1 MRLLTRWLA
10 SAKMQ
15 RWALRL
21 PVSNRIA
28 NARARALFDLCAGF
42 VYSQV
47 LLACVQTRVLE
58 RLYAHPRT
66 SDALSAELGLE
77 PPAVERLLRAAAAL
91 RLVKP
96 DRLGRYHVGALGAPL
111 IANPGLCRM
120 IEHHALV
127 YRDLADPV
135 ALLGAQSPETE
146 LARYWPY
153 ALSRDPRAVEAA
165 GVGSYTALMAASQNL
180 IAFNVLDSYSLRKH
194 RALLDVG
201 GGDGTF
207 LMQAAAA
214 NPRLELMLFELPA
227 VAELAANNMGRLIE
241 GGRARI
247 FEGDFLRESL
257 PAGADLI
264 SLVRIVH
271 DHDDEAALTLLRAA
285 KAALPP
291 GGTLLIAEPLAG
303 SSKAGRVGDAY
314 FGFYLLAMGQGRAR
328 THSELKAL
336 LRRAG
341 FDRIRQV
348 RTRQPLA
355 GGLILARVRG

>member
-1 MRLLTRWLA
+1 
-10 SAKMQ
+10 MQ
-15 RWALRL
+15 RWALRM
-21 PVSNRIA
+21 PFVNRIA
-28 NARARALFDLCAGF
+28 NARARDLFDLCAGF

-58 RLYAHPRT
+58 RLYEHPAT
-66 SDALSAELGLE
+66 PEALSSQLGLDA
-77 PPAVERLLRAAAAL
+77 PAAERLLRAAAAL
-91 RLVKP
+91 RLVER

-120 IEHHALV
+120 IEHHGLV

-153 ALSRDPRAVEAA
+153 ARSGNPRAVEPA
-165 GVGSYTALMAASQNL
+165 GAGSYTALMAASQGL
-180 IAFNVLDSYSLRKH
+180 VAFNVLDGYRLRGH

-207 LMQAAAA
+207 LRQAAAA
-214 NPRLELMLFELPA
+214 NPRLQLMLFELPA
-227 VAELAANNMGRLIE
+227 VAGLARENLGELVE
-241 GGRARI
+241 SGRARI
-247 FEGDFLRESL
+247 FEGDFLRDRL
-257 PAGADLI
+257 PVGADLI

-271 DHDDEAALTLLRAA
+271 DHDDDAALTILRAVR
-285 KAALPP
+285 AALPQ
-291 GGTLLIAEPLAG
+291 GGCLLLAEPLAG
-303 SSKAGRVGDAY
+303 APEAARVGDAY

-328 THSELKAL
+328 TYGELNAL

-355 GGLILARVRG
+355 GGLIVARTRN